1 VLGYWHEFLT
11 FVITIQGV
19 ATGLAT
25 LVWLLVVSSADQRA
39 APGSDDD

>member
-11 FVITIQGV
+11 FVITVQGV

-25 LVWLLVVSSADQRA
+25 LVWLLVTSSPDQRIA
-39 APGSDDD
+39 KGADGA

>member
-11 FVITIQGV
+11 FVIAVQAV

-25 LVWLLVVSSADQRA
+25 LVWLLVVSGPDQRSGRGA
-39 APGSDDD
+39 GDA